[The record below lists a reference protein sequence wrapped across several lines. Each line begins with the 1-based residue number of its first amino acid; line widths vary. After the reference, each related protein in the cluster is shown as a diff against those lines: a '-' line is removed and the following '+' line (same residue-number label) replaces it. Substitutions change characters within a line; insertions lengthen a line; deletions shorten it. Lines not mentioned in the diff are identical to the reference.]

1 MQEQQ
6 PVTLKE
12 WSEFEQQAH
21 ALFRRMLPRER
32 LKMWALLA
40 EPLIQEAEHKQAAA
54 AMVYLMR
61 AMAKRLEA

>member
-1 MQEQQ
+1 MQ
-6 PVTLKE
+6 PVTLME
-12 WSEFEQQAH
+12 WNEFEQQAH
-21 ALFRRMLPRER
+21 ALFRRMPPNQR
-32 LKMWALLA
+32 LKHWALLA